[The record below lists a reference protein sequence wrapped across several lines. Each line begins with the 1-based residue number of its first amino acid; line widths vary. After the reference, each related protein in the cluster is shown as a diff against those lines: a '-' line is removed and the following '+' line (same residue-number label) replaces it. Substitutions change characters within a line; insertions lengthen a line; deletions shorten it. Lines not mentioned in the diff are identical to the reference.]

1 MKLHGKAVRNIH
13 NSFLSLSL
21 KTEFNYHVFIIYSQ
35 EDSNWVN
42 EKLLPLLEERHHLKC
57 CLHYRD
63 FVPGKPFTESMEESV
78 YNSYKII
85 AVLSSNF
92 LKSNYCSYELNIA
105 KYRLLN
111 RKDDCLIMIR
121 IDKEDCRKLPR
132 ALRKRTFID
141 YSNSLERPL
150 WENKLLRFLNVS
162 DGSGDQDE
170 NEKQAEYN
178 NDGISHFCFLRN
190 EKTASLPNIASNNS
204 LQMYIVTEQETAL

>member
-1 MKLHGKAVRNIH
+1 
-13 NSFLSLSL
+13 
-21 KTEFNYHVFIIYSQ
+21 
-35 EDSNWVN
+35 
-42 EKLLPLLEERHHLKC
+42 
-57 CLHYRD
+57 
-63 FVPGKPFTESMEESV
+63 MEESV

-85 AVLSSNF
+85 AVLSSSF
-92 LKSNYCSYELNIA
+92 LKSNYCSYELDIA

-111 RKDDCLIMIR
+111 RKDDSLIMIR

-170 NEKQAEYN
+170 KEKQVEYN
-178 NDGISHFCFLRN
+178 NDSINHFCCQRNKKSARN
-190 EKTASLPNIASNNS
+190 EGSLPRIASNNS
-204 LQMYIVTEQETAL
+204 LQMYIVMEQETVL

>member
-1 MKLHGKAVRNIH
+1 M
-13 NSFLSLSL
+13 
-21 KTEFNYHVFIIYSQ
+21 
-35 EDSNWVN
+35 D
-42 EKLLPLLEERHHLKC
+42 EKLLPLLEQRHHLKC

-63 FVPGKPFTESMEESV
+63 FVPGKPFTESMAESV

-92 LKSNYCSYELNIA
+92 LKSNYCSYELDIA

-111 RKDDCLIMIR
+111 KKDDCLIMIR

-162 DGSGDQDE
+162 DGSGDQDSE
-170 NEKQAEYN
+170 KEKQSEYN
-178 NDGISHFCFLRN
+178 NAGINRFRFLKRN
-190 EKTASLPNIASNNS
+190 DEKSVRGEDSLPNIARNNS
-204 LQMYIVTEQETAL
+204 LQMYIVMEQETAL

>member
-1 MKLHGKAVRNIH
+1 MK
-13 NSFLSLSL
+13 
-21 KTEFNYHVFIIYSQ
+21 
-35 EDSNWVN
+35 

-57 CLHYRD
+57 CVHYRD
-63 FVPGKPFTESMEESV
+63 FVPGKPFTESMAESV

-85 AVLSSNF
+85 AVLSSSF

-150 WENKLLRFLNVS
+150 WETKLLRFLNVS
-162 DGSGDQDE
+162 DYSGDQDE
-170 NEKQAEYN
+170 RKHQVEYN
-178 NDGISHFCFLRN
+178 SAGRNHLSFLRS
-190 EKTASLPNIASNNS
+190 ERSARSEGCAPNIARNNS
-204 LQMYIVTEQETAL
+204 LEMYIVVEQETAL

>member
-1 MKLHGKAVRNIH
+1 MN
-13 NSFLSLSL
+13 
-21 KTEFNYHVFIIYSQ
+21 
-35 EDSNWVN
+35 D
-42 EKLLPLLEERHHLKC
+42 KLLPLLEERHHLKC

-63 FVPGKPFTESMEESV
+63 FVPGKPFTESMAESV

-111 RKDDCLIMIR
+111 RKDDSLIMIR

-162 DGSGDQDE
+162 DDSGDQDE
-170 NEKQAEYN
+170 KEKQAEYN
-178 NDGISHFCFLRN
+178 NAGSNHFSFLRKGKSARN
-190 EKTASLPNIASNNS
+190 EGSVPNIARNNS
-204 LQMYIVTEQETAL
+204 LQMYIVTERETAL

>member
-1 MKLHGKAVRNIH
+1 MK
-13 NSFLSLSL
+13 
-21 KTEFNYHVFIIYSQ
+21 
-35 EDSNWVN
+35 

-57 CLHYRD
+57 CVHYRD
-63 FVPGKPFTESMEESV
+63 FVPGKPFTESMAESV

-85 AVLSSNF
+85 AVLSSSF

-141 YSNSLERPL
+141 YSNSIERPL

-162 DGSGDQDE
+162 DYSGDQDE
-170 NEKQAEYN
+170 RKHQVEHNSA
-178 NDGISHFCFLRN
+178 GINHLSFLRS
-190 EKTASLPNIASNNS
+190 ERSARSEGCVSNIARNNS
-204 LQMYIVTEQETAL
+204 LEMYIVVEQETAL